1 MTTQE
6 KINKLDD
13 AIVDVE
19 TYLSYGGGK
28 GNGVKKAAIDALNT
42 IGAKDSVVQAVKSVS
57 FVDNNERF
65 QIGGLLSSMD
75 VREESC
81 RVAYRTSVQTVVNI
95 LKQERERLIKE
106 QADEEQKKIY
116 DAQMASN
123 KMQKE
128 SILWAKIA
136 AWAGIGSA
144 IIGLASIAVSI
155 FLYLC
160 NN

>member
-19 TYLSYGGGK
+19 TYLSYGGGN
-28 GNGVKKAAIDALNT
+28 GNGAKKAAIDALNT

-57 FVDNNERF
+57 FVDNNERL

-75 VREESC
+75 VREESR

-95 LKQERERLIKE
+95 LKHERERLVKE
-106 QADEEQKKIY
+106 QQDEIQQK
-116 DAQMASN
+116 S
-123 KMQKE
+123 
-128 SILWAKIA
+128 LFWAKIA
-136 AWAGIGSA
+136 AFGS
-144 IIGLASIAVSI
+144 IVSI
-155 FLYLC
+155 IVSIILYLC
-160 NN
+160 KN

>member
-19 TYLSYGGGK
+19 TYLSYGGGN
-28 GNGVKKAAIDALNT
+28 GNGAKKAAIDALNT

-75 VREESC
+75 VREESS

-95 LKQERERLIKE
+95 LKHERERLVKE
-106 QADEEQKKIY
+106 QQDEIQQK
-116 DAQMASN
+116 SL
-123 KMQKE
+123 
-128 SILWAKIA
+128 LWAKIA
-136 AWAGIGSA
+136 AFGS
-144 IIGLASIAVSI
+144 IASIIVSI
-155 FLYLC
+155 ILYLC
-160 NN
+160 RN

>member
-19 TYLSYGGGK
+19 TYLSYGGGN
-28 GNGVKKAAIDALNT
+28 GNGAKKAAIDALNT

-75 VREESC
+75 VREESR

-95 LKQERERLIKE
+95 LKHERERLVKE
-106 QADEEQKKIY
+106 QQDEIQQK
-116 DAQMASN
+116 S
-123 KMQKE
+123 
-128 SILWAKIA
+128 LFWAKIA
-136 AWAGIGSA
+136 AFGS
-144 IIGLASIAVSI
+144 IVSI
-155 FLYLC
+155 IVSIILYLC
-160 NN
+160 KN

>member
-19 TYLSYGGGK
+19 TYLSYGGGN
-28 GNGVKKAAIDALNT
+28 GNGAKKAAIDALNT

-57 FVDNNERF
+57 FVDNNERL

-75 VREESC
+75 VREESR

-95 LKQERERLIKE
+95 LKHERERLVKE
-106 QADEEQKKIY
+106 QQDEIQQK
-116 DAQMASN
+116 S
-123 KMQKE
+123 
-128 SILWAKIA
+128 LFWAKIA
-136 AWAGIGSA
+136 AFGS
-144 IIGLASIAVSI
+144 IVSI
-155 FLYLC
+155 IVSIILYLC
-160 NN
+160 RN

>member
-19 TYLSYGGGK
+19 TYLSYGGGN

-57 FVDNNERF
+57 FVDNNERL

-75 VREESC
+75 VREESR

-95 LKQERERLIKE
+95 LKHERERLVKE
-106 QADEEQKKIY
+106 QQDEIQQK
-116 DAQMASN
+116 S
-123 KMQKE
+123 
-128 SILWAKIA
+128 LFWAKIA
-136 AWAGIGSA
+136 AFGS
-144 IIGLASIAVSI
+144 IVSI
-155 FLYLC
+155 IVSIILYLC
-160 NN
+160 KN

>member
-19 TYLSYGGGK
+19 TSSSYGGGK

-42 IGAKDSVVQAVKSVS
+42 IGAKDSVVQDVKSVS

-65 QIGGLLSSMD
+65 QFGGLLSSMD

-95 LKQERERLIKE
+95 LKHERERLVKE
-106 QADEEQKKIY
+106 QQDEIQQK
-116 DAQMASN
+116 SL
-123 KMQKE
+123 
-128 SILWAKIA
+128 LWAKIA
-136 AWAGIGSA
+136 AFGS
-144 IIGLASIAVSI
+144 IASIIVSI
-155 FLYLC
+155 ILYLC
-160 NN
+160 KN